1 MGSFPGHALPGTFF
15 IIIGFWWLCK
25 MYSRYYNAKR
35 RNSQFTSSAI
45 FSCRSCCGR
54 TKDWPMEAYV
64 KISFAI
70 IGCFV
75 EISHAA
81 FGLDENGY
89 ENNAQ
94 HATMFFMFGLTGVV
108 DILIHY
114 KAPIPPNM
122 DYISMAIFLASEGL
136 LFTFHLHGRKDLDV
150 LLHTLLVYSTAA
162 NAAAVLIEMKYR
174 HSIAAAL
181 CRPYFILIQGTWFW
195 QTGWILY
202 PPFPWSFHWDQEDD
216 GQIMIATTIFI
227 WHLAVDFLILLGVG
241 GIVAYFIK
249 RRPGD
254 SVAMIRLINMD
265 DKLNEDERVKLEDD
279 TESEI
284 EYDKSAIQ

>member
-1 MGSFPGHALPGTFF
+1 M
-15 IIIGFWWLCK
+15 FW
-25 MYSRYYNAKR
+25 RYYSAKR
-35 RNSQFTSSAI
+35 KNSLFTSSAI
-45 FSCRSCCGR
+45 FSCRSCCRR
-54 TKDWPMEAYV
+54 TKVWPMEAYV
-64 KISFAI
+64 KISFAVI
-70 IGCFV
+70 WCFV
-75 EISHAA
+75 EISHAVFGV

-94 HATMFFMFGLTGVV
+94 HATMLFMFGLTGVV

-150 LLHTLLVYSTAA
+150 LLHTLIVYGTAA

-181 CRPYFILIQGTWFW
+181 CRAYFILIQGTWLW

-202 PPFPWSFHWDQEDD
+202 PPFPWSFHWDQEDH

-227 WHLAVDFLILLGVG
+227 WHLAVDFLILLAVG
-241 GIVAYFIK
+241 GIVACFIK
-249 RRPGD
+249 RRAPYSRPGD
-254 SVAMIRLINMD
+254 GVAMKRLINTD
-265 DKLNEDERVKLEDD
+265 DNEDVRVKLDD
-279 TESEI
+279 DMESEI